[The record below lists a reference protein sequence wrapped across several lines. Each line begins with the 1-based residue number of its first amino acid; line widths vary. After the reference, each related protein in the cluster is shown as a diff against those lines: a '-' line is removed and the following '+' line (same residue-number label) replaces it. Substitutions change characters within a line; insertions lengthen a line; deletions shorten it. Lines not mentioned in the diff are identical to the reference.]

1 MNNLLSAFIGALI
14 TIMVMF
20 NGTLSKIS
28 GNYTSTVIIHIV
40 GLLGILFVLL
50 ITKSKM
56 KFKKGLSLYLYS
68 AGAIGVFTVIFNNFS
83 YEILG
88 ASIPISLALLGQSI
102 ASIIIDHFGLLEM
115 KKSKFNKKKSI
126 GLTFIVLGI
135 FIMTIF

>member
-50 ITKSKM
+50 ITKSKI
-56 KFKKGLSLYLYS
+56 KLETGLPLYLYS

-88 ASIPISLALLGQSI
+88 ASIPIALALLGQSI
-102 ASIIIDHFGLLEM
+102 ASIVIDNFGLLGM
-115 KKSKFNKKKSI
+115 KISKFNKKKSI
-126 GLTFIVLGI
+126 GLIFIVLGI